1 MCGDEERDTR
11 GKENGEDKNEKKNES
26 GRKSGGI
33 GTIRMCHKGEI
44 KSEKSST
51 TDCNYGAFLSAA
63 SLLGEQREN
72 AD

>member
-1 MCGDEERDTR
+1 MKSAISKERKMT
-11 GKENGEDKNEKKNES
+11 KIKKKKNDLR
-26 GRKSGGI
+26 RKSGGI
-33 GTIRMCHKGEI
+33 GKIRMCHKGEI

-51 TDCNYGAFLSAA
+51 TDCNYGAFLSVV